1 MNVELVSVGT
11 ELLLGD
17 IVNTNT
23 AYLSKELANIGI
35 NVFKHTTVG
44 DNKGRLLRTF
54 DRAFNSSDTIIVTG
68 GLGPTDDDITKE
80 CAAEYF
86 NRDFYLDDYSWEK
99 IKNYV
104 LKYSKNNVLTNN
116 NKKQAMIPNGA
127 IILENFCGTAPGII
141 LEDNG
146 RRIILMPG
154 PPREMKDMFVKSVK
168 PYLEKLSDQKFVS
181 KYIRFYGIGESLLE
195 DKIKVILD
203 NQTNPTVALYAKTG
217 EVLIRV
223 TASGETKEICENLV
237 EQKIVEL
244 ENLVGEYIYLI
255 GDETIADSQS
265 ELHRVVAG
273 LLIDNDLTISL
284 AESLTGGHITSL
296 LVENAGISN
305 SLKESIVSYSNQSKI
320 NSLSVKEET
329 IAKYGVVSSEV
340 AYEMVQ
346 GLAQKSKTDIAI
358 STTGYADVDI
368 DAGLVYIG
376 LYYQGEIITKKC
388 QFNGDRSRVIDRASK
403 EALNEIRKIIL
414 NNI

>member
-1 MNVELVSVGT
+1 M
-11 ELLLGD
+11 
-17 IVNTNT
+17 
-23 AYLSKELANIGI
+23 
-35 NVFKHTTVG
+35 
-44 DNKGRLLRTF
+44 
-54 DRAFNSSDTIIVTG
+54 
-68 GLGPTDDDITKE
+68 
-80 CAAEYF
+80 
-86 NRDFYLDDYSWEK
+86 
-99 IKNYV
+99 
-104 LKYSKNNVLTNN
+104 
-116 NKKQAMIPNGA
+116 
-127 IILENFCGTAPGII
+127 
-141 LEDNG
+141 
-146 RRIILMPG
+146 
-154 PPREMKDMFVKSVK
+154 
-168 PYLEKLSDQKFVS
+168 
-181 KYIRFYGIGESLLE
+181 
-195 DKIKVILD
+195 
-203 NQTNPTVALYAKTG
+203 
-217 EVLIRV
+217 
-223 TASGETKEICENLV
+223 
-237 EQKIVEL
+237 
-244 ENLVGEYIYLI
+244 
-255 GDETIADSQS
+255 
-265 ELHRVVAG
+265 
-273 LLIDNDLTISL
+273 